1 MEVNLV
7 IIYYM
12 SEDSIEVHLVISF
25 VYVHAVP
32 DVVPDKVLITDSFQK
47 KNWFEIEDK
56 AKFSNSQEDLEYGEL
71 S

>member
-7 IIYYM
+7 ITYDI
-12 SEDSIEVHLVISF
+12 SEDSIEVNLVIRF
-25 VYVHAVP
+25 VYLHAVP
-32 DVVPDKVLITDSFQK
+32 DIVPDKVLITDSFQK